1 MLKTVDPRQES
12 TSLMGWAKQATRTVY
27 NFGMDKKC
35 SEFYTLNAHP
45 VRFVTAVPLPSLNLG
60 QCCSL
65 RIRSDK
71 RRGRERLFLVNS
83 AFKNLS

>member
-1 MLKTVDPRQES
+1 MLKIVDPRQES
-12 TSLMGWAKQATRTVY
+12 TFLMGWAKQATPTVY

-45 VRFVTAVPLPSLNLG
+45 VRFVTAVPLPSLNLD

-65 RIRSDK
+65 QIRSDK

-83 AFKNLS
+83 AFKNIS

>member
-1 MLKTVDPRQES
+1 
-12 TSLMGWAKQATRTVY
+12 MGWVKQATCTVY
-27 NFGMDKKC
+27 NFGMDKKDC
-35 SEFYTLNAHP
+35 SEFYTLNAHL

-65 RIRSDK
+65 QIRSDK
-71 RRGRERLFLVNS
+71 CRGRERLFLVNS